1 MPDLTQYL
9 SQTGFFNL
17 SLGNLL
23 LISVGLVFIYL
34 AIAKKTEPY
43 ELLPI
48 GFGIILANLPLNTL
62 TQIAEGD
69 PLAQSALQ
77 DSGILGLTFHFALS
91 FWNVLPPL
99 IFLGLGALTDFT
111 PIIARPKTLLLGAA
125 AQIGIFVAFWGALF
139 ISVVSVLGVK
149 FSIEEAAAISII
161 GGADGPT
168 TIFLS
173 AILAPDLL
181 GRTAVVAY
189 SYMAGLV
196 FIQPPLMR
204 LLTTRKERQI
214 VMSPPREVSRVEKL
228 TFPIVGMIIIIL
240 LVPNAAPLIGMF
252 MLGNIMAVSGVV
264 PRLSSAASNE
274 VINVVTIFLMVTVGS
289 QLSADRVLHL
299 ETLAIL
305 ALGLIALAFGTTG
318 GIVLAKLINLVSK
331 EKINPLIGAAGV
343 SAVPMAARIAHAEG
357 QKENP
362 DNFLLPHAMGPNVAG
377 VIGSAVVAG
386 VFISL
391 LG

>member
-1 MPDLTQYL
+1 LPDLTQYL

>member
-1 MPDLTQYL
+1 
-9 SQTGFFNL
+9 
-17 SLGNLL
+17 
-23 LISVGLVFIYL
+23 
-34 AIAKKTEPY
+34 
-43 ELLPI
+43 
-48 GFGIILANLPLNTL
+48 
-62 TQIAEGD
+62 
-69 PLAQSALQ
+69 
-77 DSGILGLTFHFALS
+77 
-91 FWNVLPPL
+91 
-99 IFLGLGALTDFT
+99 
-111 PIIARPKTLLLGAA
+111 
-125 AQIGIFVAFWGALF
+125 
-139 ISVVSVLGVK
+139 
-149 FSIEEAAAISII
+149 
-161 GGADGPT
+161 
-168 TIFLS
+168 
-173 AILAPDLL
+173 
-181 GRTAVVAY
+181 
-189 SYMAGLV
+189 
-196 FIQPPLMR
+196 MR

>member
-1 MPDLTQYL
+1 VLGLTQYIN
-9 SQTGFFNL
+9 QTGFFNL

-23 LISVGLVFIYL
+23 LILVGLVFIYL

-62 TQIAEGD
+62 TQIADGD
-69 PLAQSALQ
+69 PMAPIALQ
-77 DSGILGLTFHFALS
+77 KSGILGLTFHFALS
-91 FWNVLPPL
+91 FWNILPPL

-111 PIIARPKTLLLGAA
+111 PIIAKPKTLLLGAA

-139 ISVVSVLGVK
+139 ISVVPALGVK

-204 LLTTRKERQI
+204 LLTSRKERQI

-289 QLSADRVLHL
+289 QLSAERVLHI

-318 GIVLAKLINLVSK
+318 GIVLAKVINLLSK

-343 SAVPMAARIAHAEG
+343 SAVPMAARIAHSEG
-357 QKENP
+357 QKANP
-362 DNFLLPHAMGPNVAG
+362 ENFLLPHAMGPNVAG

-386 VFISL
+386 VFTSL

>member
-1 MPDLTQYL
+1 MLDITQYIN
-9 SQTGFFNL
+9 QTGFFNL

-23 LISVGLVFIYL
+23 LILIGLVFIYL

-62 TQIAEGD
+62 IQIADGD
-69 PLAQSALQ
+69 PMAPAALQ
-77 DSGILGLTFHFALS
+77 KSGILGLTFHFALS
-91 FWNVLPPL
+91 FWNILPPL

-111 PIIARPKTLLLGAA
+111 PIIAKPKTLLLGAA

-139 ISVVSVLGVK
+139 ISVVPALGVK

-204 LLTTRKERQI
+204 MLTTRKERQI

-252 MLGNIMAVSGVV
+252 MLGNIMTVSGVV

-289 QLSADRVLHL
+289 QLSADRVLHI

-305 ALGLIALAFGTTG
+305 ALGLVALAFGTTG
-318 GIVLAKLINLVSK
+318 GIVLAKVINLVSK

-343 SAVPMAARIAHAEG
+343 SAVPMAARIAHSEG
-357 QKENP
+357 QKANP
-362 DNFLLPHAMGPNVAG
+362 ESFLLPHAMGPNVAG